1 MALREDAATINMS
14 GISVSGVGGLGLVAI
29 AALTTWVLPQA
40 WWLVAFGAAG
50 GCFLGLAIVVFR
62 RHHTPAGPSGD
73 DPHILFRATDEHR
86 SRPATDEP
94 RSTATDEHRST
105 QRDLF
110 NTDRSVLVRVGLW
123 P

>member
-1 MALREDAATINMS
+1 MALREDAATINLS

-62 RHHTPAGPSGD
+62 RHYTPPGPSGD
-73 DPHILFRATDEHR
+73 DPHILFRA
-86 SRPATDEP
+86 A
-94 RSTATDEHRST
+94 DEHRST
-105 QRDLF
+105 SATGEHKSTQKDLF
-110 NTDRSVLVRVGLW
+110 NAERSVLVRVGL
-123 P
+123 